1 MEDTTT
7 TTVQLPPIEEEEE
20 EAVDTGNILMRG
32 DKEVTTT
39 KAEVGE
45 EMGEVEESIGYTN
58 TKSRT
63 YGR

>member
-20 EAVDTGNILMRG
+20 AVDTGDILMRG

-39 KAEVGE
+39 EAEVGE
-45 EMGEVEESIGYTN
+45 EMGEVEESIGFMN